1 MTEESLTF
9 DDFEVGRTYRTESRV
24 VTQADVEA
32 FAAVSG
38 DANPL
43 HLDEAYAAQTVFGG
57 RVAHGALGLAVATGL
72 LNRRGLTRGTL
83 IAFLG
88 LTWDFVAPLVP
99 ESEVHVALEVSSK
112 RVSRR
117 ADRGVVAFSAEL
129 RSGSEVIQAGEL
141 RFLVRRRGAAGGVA
155 GT

>member
-1 MTEESLTF
+1 MPEESLTF
-9 DDFEVGRTYRTESRV
+9 DDFEVGRGYLTGSRV

-38 DANPL
+38 DVNPL
-43 HLDEAYAAQTVFGG
+43 HLDESYAAQSVFG
-57 RVAHGALGLAVATGL
+57 RRIAHGALGLAVATGL

-99 ESEVHVALEVSSK
+99 GSEVHVALEVSSK
-112 RVSRR
+112 RVSRQG
-117 ADRGVVAFSAEL
+117 DRGVVTLSAEL
-129 RSGSEVIQAGEL
+129 RAGREVVQAGEL
-141 RFLVRRRGAAGGVA
+141 RFLVRRRGAGGDVA
-155 GT
+155 RT